1 MYYCQVRVVAS
12 ISSVARAD
20 TSRITTSRGLELL
33 PGLRVQ
39 VRRYNT
45 LLWIGVLSLSFNNN

>member
-1 MYYCQVRVVAS
+1 MYYCQVRVEAS
-12 ISSVARAD
+12 TSSVVRAD
-20 TSRITTSRGLELL
+20 SSRITSRGLELL

-45 LLWIGVLSLSFNNN
+45 IVDRSTIIVFQ